1 MIENIN
7 VEQESKKVLLYQ
19 SCCLANNHKT
29 NIEIGNKVLKLSI
42 KERKQAWAKEFFA
55 LKGKRQYFD
64 SEEAQDFWKEIKQ
77 LSNPYHYH
85 A

>member
-1 MIENIN
+1 MLLYQAFCLASNTKIN
-7 VEQESKKVLLYQ
+7 VE
-19 SCCLANNHKT
+19 
-29 NIEIGNKVLKLSI
+29 IGNQVLRKSV
-42 KERKQAWAKEFFA
+42 KERKNLWAKEFFA

-64 SEEAQDFWKEIKQ
+64 SEENQEFWRDIKQ